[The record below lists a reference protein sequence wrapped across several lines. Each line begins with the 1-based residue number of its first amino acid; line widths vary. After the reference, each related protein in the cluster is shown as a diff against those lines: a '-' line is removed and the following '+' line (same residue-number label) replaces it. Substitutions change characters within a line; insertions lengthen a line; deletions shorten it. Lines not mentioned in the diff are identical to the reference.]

1 LDDLGRKAM
10 ALEGNWD
17 HLQTVAGSPRVGHAV
32 NVSMPV
38 AAMNENVGALA
49 DIIAEEILA
58 LGATACPP

>member
-1 LDDLGRKAM
+1 
-10 ALEGNWD
+10 
-17 HLQTVAGSPRVGHAV
+17 
-32 NVSMPV
+32 MPV